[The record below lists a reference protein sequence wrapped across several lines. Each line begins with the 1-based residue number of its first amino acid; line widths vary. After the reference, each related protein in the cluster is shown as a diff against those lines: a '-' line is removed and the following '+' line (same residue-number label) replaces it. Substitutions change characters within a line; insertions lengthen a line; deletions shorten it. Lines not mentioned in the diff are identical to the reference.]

1 LRELPPP
8 PAPLAQSA
16 PYTKLPAASWILLS
30 LLGVSVFLSYVDRG
44 NLSIA
49 APLLKDE
56 LHLSATQLGILLSA
70 FFWSYTLCQVP
81 AGWLIDRF
89 DVTWILAIGFLL
101 WSAATTITGFLH
113 SFAALLIVRLV
124 LGVGEAVAY
133 PSYSNILARHFPE
146 QHRGIANAVLAA
158 GQAMGPAFAIFAGGM
173 VIGKFGW
180 RPFFMAL
187 GLASLLWLL
196 PWFRYRPREQATRV
210 KQTEPPFAAI
220 LKVVKQRSAWGT
232 CIGLFSYD
240 YYVYLILTWLPFYL
254 VHERQFS
261 LSATAKIGG
270 SAFVL
275 MGACAIASG
284 KLSDAWVSSGATP
297 TLVRKTFLCA
307 GLTSAGILLVLA
319 NLTPGKLSVGLLV
332 AAVASLG
339 TSSPHHFATTQTM
352 AGPQLAGTW
361 TGLQNFVGNFAGI
374 VAPPITGYVIDRT
387 GHFLWACVIT
397 AGVGLLGTLSWLL
410 VVGPVRP
417 VDWAQ
422 AQQHQFEPS
431 DIAQS

>member
-1 LRELPPP
+1 M
-8 PAPLAQSA
+8 
-16 PYTKLPAASWILLS
+16 
-30 LLGVSVFLSYVDRG
+30 GVAVFLSYVDRG

-81 AGWLIDRF
+81 AGWLTDRF
-89 DVTWILAIGFLL
+89 DVTWILALGFLL
-101 WSAATTITGFLH
+101 WSVATTVTGFLH
-113 SFAALLIVRLV
+113 GFAALLVIRLV

-146 QHRGIANAVLAA
+146 QHRGISNAILVS
-158 GQAMGPAFAIFAGGM
+158 GQAAGPAFATFAGGM
-173 VIGKFGW
+173 LIGKFGW
-180 RPFFMAL
+180 RPFFIVL

-196 PWFRYRPREQATRV
+196 PWFRWRPRAQSTRARPI
-210 KQTEPPFAAI
+210 EPPFAAI
-220 LKVVKQRSAWGT
+220 LQVAKQRSAWGT

-270 SAFVL
+270 SAFLL
-275 MGACAIASG
+275 MGACAIVSG

-319 NLTPGKLSVGLLV
+319 TLTPGKLSVELLL
-332 AAVASLG
+332 AAITSLG
-339 TSSPHHFATTQTM
+339 MSSPHHFAVSQTM
-352 AGPQLAGTW
+352 AGPQMAGTW

-397 AGVGLLGTLSWLL
+397 AAVGLLGTLSWLL
-410 VVGPVRP
+410 IVGQVRP
-417 VDWAQ
+417 VVWAQ
-422 AQQHQFEPS
+422 SQLPLTQLESS
-431 DIAQS
+431 DSATS